1 MPLARL
7 NIRELPPAPPLLKI
21 FGPSVILL
29 GLGLGSGEVVL
40 WPYLVSRFGM
50 GIMWGALLGL
60 TFQFFMNMEIE
71 RYALA
76 HGESV
81 FVGYKRKFWW
91 SPLWFLVSTFVPWI
105 WPGIIAASAVLLSSL
120 FGWRDSN
127 VVAVIMLVCIGLVLT
142 FGPVLYK
149 TVETF
154 QKVLIMVSI
163 PTVVGLS
170 LYLAHTSHWTD
181 LIRGIAGFGNGY
193 QFLPAGISIASF
205 LAAFAYSGA
214 GGNLNLAQ
222 SYYVKEKG
230 YGMGKYAGRIT
241 SMLLGKSE
249 VLSLTGSTFD
259 HTPSQLRRFRAW
271 WTTINTEHWL
281 VFWLTGA
288 ITILC
293 LSLLAYITR
302 YGAPASQGIQFVV
315 EEAVVIGQRTMPI
328 FGAFFLLIAGLTLFG
343 TQLTIFDA
351 SSRILAENTLLLGIP
366 GLQKGSYLRPLYYL
380 VLWLQ
385 IIAGI
390 IIFSL
395 GFREPLMLI
404 TFAAV
409 LNAIAMFVHVIMTV
423 WINTTIL
430 KSELRT
436 SLWRRVILGIAACF
450 YAGFGFYGLA
460 QMVR

>member
-1 MPLARL
+1 MPFARL

-91 SPLWFLVSTFVPWI
+91 SPLWFLLSTFVPWI

-127 VVAVIMLVCIGLVLT
+127 VVAVIMLICIGLVLT

-170 LYLAHTSHWTD
+170 VYLANTSHWTD
-181 LIRGIAGFGNGY
+181 LMRGIVGFGNGY
-193 QFLPAGISIASF
+193 QFLPVGISIASF

-241 SMLLGKSE
+241 SILLGKSE
-249 VLSLTGSTFD
+249 ALSLTGSTFD

-271 WTTINTEHWL
+271 WATINTEHWL

-302 YGAPASQGIQFVV
+302 YGAPVSQGIQFVV

-351 SSRILAENTLLLGIP
+351 SSRILAENMLLLGVP

-390 IIFSL
+390 IVFSL

-409 LNAIAMFVHVIMTV
+409 LNAIAMFVHLIMTV

-436 SLWRRVILGIAACF
+436 SLWRRIILGIAACF